1 MATDPDDKPDA
12 KPDVWEAQRMVDEA
26 LGRGPLTAVTWV
38 LLVFT
43 GVATVVI
50 EGIVVAIALMG
61 PAEGRVLRAVL
72 YGGGALLLGAA
83 IMAMEGWSMISARR
97 RLKRRER
104 KFASGRPVDEDRS

>member
-1 MATDPDDKPDA
+1 MATDPDDKPE
-12 KPDVWEAQRMVDEA
+12 VREAQQAVDEA

-38 LLVFT
+38 LLVGT
-43 GVATVVI
+43 GLATVVAA
-50 EGIVVAIALMG
+50 GLVVALALMG

-104 KFASGRPVDEDRS
+104 EAADARPSDENLG